1 MDSSHVTWFNSLFDD
16 FKGAI
21 ERREFVGREAE
32 EAFLCVQLISTAYA
46 SSREGSREL
55 PLAGLAALAGDDVS
69 DRKIMKDVSG
79 G

>member
-1 MDSSHVTWFNSLFDD
+1 
-16 FKGAI
+16 
-21 ERREFVGREAE
+21 
-32 EAFLCVQLISTAYA
+32 VQLISTAYA